1 MATPE
6 KRARLRDELEDF
18 SGRGAGLV
26 ELLEHLHASNR
37 GLGRRDRLS
46 DDELDELSLY
56 CWTLQ
61 RKQANGV
68 LWGRAREL
76 WGGLGTS
83 PEPAR
88 PRTRPRS
95 RPSSRTRS

>member
-1 MATPE
+1 MAKLE
-6 KRARLRDELEDF
+6 KKARLREELDEF
-18 SGRGAGLV
+18 SERGAGLV

-46 DDELDELSLY
+46 DEEMDELSLH

-61 RKQANGV
+61 RNEASGV

-76 WGGLGTS
+76 WGGLGTG
-83 PEPAR
+83 PA
-88 PRTRPRS
+88 PSVARTRRRS
-95 RPSSRTRS
+95 RPSSRAA